1 MAGKL
6 KHITIPKNVQS
17 HDDMDFQYLREM
29 GVTYIESLSSKLW
42 TDYNTHD
49 PGITILEMLCY
60 AITDLG
66 NRLSLPM
73 ELLLSNNQKNPWEE
87 QFHLAA
93 DILPAKAV
101 TALDYRRLFL
111 DCKGVRN
118 AWIFP
123 YEKTVFVDCKNHR
136 MSYQNDVWVGL
147 ETRYQKSFPFK
158 GLHQVRVDLDGSVS
172 FDRVS
177 RQIFQKY
184 HQNRNLCEDL
194 IQVTQVEEHAI
205 KVCALVEIEPTADEE
220 LIHAQ
225 IESVV
230 SGYFSPPVR
239 FYDLAS
245 MLEKGYHPDEIFEGP
260 LLENGFLDNR
270 EVSAANLRQE
280 VRLSD
285 IIKRIMDISGVV
297 VIKDIQ
303 LGDCE
308 DPADISSWA
317 VPIKP
322 GMKPVLCGKS
332 KFNFFKGLLPLNVD
346 QAKVLAY
353 KNHLIEQELEKQYAT
368 GNLRLILPI
377 SQPIA
382 LDSFQSIRNDFP
394 ENYGIGQVGLPE
406 NASPKRKAQA
416 RQLKSYL
423 HFFDQVFATY
433 FTHLAQVKDL
443 LAVNG
448 HLGQTYFTQ
457 AVSDLG
463 DVDEYLGEWYLGD
476 NLNDLLT
483 GFLDEPMR
491 RINRIQDHLLAR
503 FAERFSDYG
512 FVMKKLYGD
521 STENNV
527 LEAKRFFLSE
537 YGTISR
543 EIGNGFNFYKQRQDQ
558 LWGVA
563 NVSGVEK
570 RISLLAGFRSYV
582 RRHLSQSYVQVY
594 NFTAAKGGIVY
605 RWRILDQN
613 RSILLSATEN
623 YSSTSKAYEEIY
635 RVIQLVIQIEQ
646 ETLEAHFRKLEGK
659 GYETE
664 DVGCFRITKSPSGR
678 YSFSIIDPSISNPRD
693 SRRIIASQYR
703 YYTAANILPALLTFK
718 AFIKN
723 NVTDEGLFLVEHIL
737 ARPPFEHAAEE
748 EPGLFMPFC
757 ADDCKPGAILDPYS
771 FRVTVVLPGNTL
783 RFSDMMFRDYL
794 ENLIREE
801 LPSHVLAKICW
812 IGSTDP
818 KIPDHENPLVRFEE
832 AFKNFL
838 FGLGNGNHLQQ
849 PAFIEALTTLRSI
862 YPTGS
867 LYDCSQEDETN
878 WQDKIIL
885 GRTNLGTI

>member
-1 MAGKL
+1 MPNKL
-6 KHITIPKNVQS
+6 KHITIPKNVRSQ
-17 HDDMDFQYLREM
+17 DDLDFQFLRETGM
-29 GVTYIESLSSKLW
+29 DYIESLSSRLW

-73 ELLLSNNQKNPWEE
+73 EQLLATGQKNPWEE

-101 TALDYRRLFL
+101 TALDYRKLFL

-123 YEKTVFVDCKNHR
+123 HEKTVYVDCKNHR
-136 MSYQNDVWVGL
+136 MSYENDIWEGL
-147 ETRYQKSFPFK
+147 DARYQKSFPLK
-158 GLHQVRVDLDGSVS
+158 GLHQVRVDLDGSVP
-172 FDRVS
+172 FVRVS

-194 IQVTQVEEHAI
+194 IRVTQVEEHAI
-205 KVCALVEIEPTADEE
+205 KICALVEIEPTADEE

-225 IESVV
+225 IETVISV
-230 SGYFSPPVR
+230 YFSPQIR
-239 FYDLAS
+239 FYDLAT
-245 MLEKGYHPDEIFEGP
+245 MLDKGYLPDEIFDGP
-260 LLENGFLDNR
+260 LLECGFLDSK
-270 EVSAANLRQE
+270 EVSNANLRRE

-303 LGDCE
+303 LGDCD
-308 DPADISSWA
+308 DPNDKSSW
-317 VPIKP
+317 VVQVKE
-322 GMKPVLCGKS
+322 GMKPVLCNKS
-332 KFNFFKGLLPLNVD
+332 KFNFYKGLLPLNVD
-346 QAKVLAY
+346 QSKVQAY
-353 KNHLIEQELEKQYAT
+353 KANLIEQELSGQHAS
-368 GNLRLILPI
+368 GNLRLNLPI
-377 SQPIA
+377 A
-382 LDSFQSIRNDFP
+382 KLVELDSFQSIRNDFP

-406 NASPKRKAQA
+406 NASLKRKAQA
-416 RQLKSYL
+416 KQLKSYL

-433 FTHLAQVKDL
+433 FRHLAHVKEL
-443 LAVNG
+443 LSVNG
-448 HLGQTYFTQ
+448 ELRQTYFTK
-457 AVSDLG
+457 AIFDLG
-463 DVDEYLGEWYLGD
+463 DIGDYLGEWYLGD
-476 NLNDLLT
+476 DLNNLLT
-483 GFLDEPMR
+483 SFLDEPMER
-491 RINRIQDHLLAR
+491 RNRVLDHLLAR

-521 STENNV
+521 TTESNV
-527 LEAKRFFLSE
+527 LEAKRFFLRE
-537 YGTISR
+537 YGTISA
-543 EIGNGFNFYKQRQDQ
+543 EIGNGFNYFKQKQEQ
-558 LWGVA
+558 LWGVP

-570 RISLLAGFRSYV
+570 RISLLAGCRSYV
-582 RRHLSQSYVQVY
+582 RRHLSQSYVQIY
-594 NFTAAKGGIVY
+594 SFTSVKGETVY

-623 YSSTSKAYEEIY
+623 YPNTSQAYEEIY
-635 RVIQLVIQIEQ
+635 RVIYQVIQIEK
-646 ETLEAHFRKLEGK
+646 ETVEAHFSEFEDI

-664 DVGCFRITKSPSGR
+664 DVGCFRITKSPMGR
-678 YSFSIIDPSISNPRD
+678 YSFSIINPSISNSRD

-703 YYTAANILPALLTFK
+703 YYSAANILPAILNFK
-718 AFIKN
+718 SFIKN
-723 NVTDEGLFLVEHIL
+723 SFTDEGLFLVEHIL
-737 ARPPFEHAAEE
+737 LRPSFERTEE
-748 EPGLFMPFC
+748 ITEPFMPFC
-757 ADDCKPGAILDPYS
+757 ADDCESGAVLDPYS
-771 FRVTVVLPGNTL
+771 FRATIVLPGNTL

-801 LPSHVLAKICW
+801 LPSHILAKICW
-812 IGSTDP
+812 IESTDP
-818 KIPDHENPLVRFEE
+818 EIPDHENPLVIFEE
-832 AFKNFL
+832 SFKNFL
-838 FGLGNGNHLQQ
+838 FGLGKGDPEHQ
-849 PAFIEALTTLRSI
+849 PAFIDVLSKLRSI